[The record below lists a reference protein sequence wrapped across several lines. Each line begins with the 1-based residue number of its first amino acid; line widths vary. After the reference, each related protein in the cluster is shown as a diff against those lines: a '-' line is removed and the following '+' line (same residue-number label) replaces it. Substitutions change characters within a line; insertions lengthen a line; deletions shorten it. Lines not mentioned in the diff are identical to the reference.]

1 MHYFKNERVL
11 CKNTQQLFY
20 LFLPRLNCKKHNT
33 NPISVQISL
42 DLSGLIIST
51 LFGAEPPS
59 TVHVIV
65 YLLPISTSL
74 SLKYFILSPW

>member
-1 MHYFKNERVL
+1 MVRVL
-11 CKNTQQLFY
+11 CKNVQQLSY
-20 LFLPRLNCKKHNT
+20 LFLPCPNHKKQNT
-33 NPISVQISL
+33 HTHPVSVQISF
-42 DLSGLIIST
+42 DLSGLVSST